1 MSATTGMTEMIRI
14 RIEPEK
20 KAALTRLYQSRGM
33 HISQVV
39 RDFLDDELEAMG
51 NPLDR
56 FDAIMESAD
65 KKLGAYNGPEP
76 TIDDIVAYVER
87 VRSARVCD
95 SVV

>member
-1 MSATTGMTEMIRI
+1 MSATAGMTETIRI

-33 HISQVV
+33 HISQAV

-56 FDAIMESAD
+56 FDAIMASVDERL
-65 KKLGAYNGPEP
+65 KAYDGPEP
-76 TIDDIVAYVER
+76 TIDDIVAYVEK

-95 SVV
+95 SVA